1 MRMAKYKVC
10 EFGGNTVTSV
20 ADNPTDAVK
29 NVLDGEIKVY
39 PDGYIHVDGEPFGW
53 VVADD

>member
-1 MRMAKYKVC
+1 MAKYKVC

-20 ADNPTDAVK
+20 ANNPTDAVK
-29 NVLDGEIKVY
+29 KVLDGNVTVY